1 MYHSRLLAAEDRR
14 PLPIAVPP
22 PSPGTLDDL
31 ERATA
36 NDVVLARGDHLFTAG
51 QTGGGAFTVL
61 SGALVL
67 CRSLPDGRRQ
77 IVDLVGPG
85 RLVGLAE
92 GVVRASTA
100 TALVRTRL
108 RPLRR
113 PSPEAIAA
121 ELATCLARHHA
132 HAVLLGRKTALEKVA
147 SALLELAALFGS
159 RWPEET
165 IDGPSFVLP
174 MTRSDL
180 GDWLGLVIET
190 VSRAL
195 GELQRRGLVVIERT
209 DVVHLVDPAGLAAL
223 SGDRLVRRADLA

>member
-1 MYHSRLLAAEDRR
+1 MFHTRQLAAEDRR
-14 PLPIAVPP
+14 PFPVAVPAAVP
-22 PSPGTLDDL
+22 LRAGVSPDL
-31 ERATA
+31 AAGDT
-36 NDVVLARGDHLFTAG
+36 VLARGDHLFTAG
-51 QTGGGAFTVL
+51 QTGGGAYSVV
-61 SGALVL
+61 SGALVI
-67 CRSLPDGRRQ
+67 CRCLPDGRRQ

-85 RLVGLAE
+85 RLVGLAD
-92 GVVRASTA
+92 GPVRASTA

-108 RPLRR
+108 RPLRQ
-113 PSPEAIAA
+113 PSTEAVAA
-121 ELATCLARHHA
+121 ELATCLSRHHA

-159 RWPEET
+159 RWPEEA
-165 IDGPSFVLP
+165 IEGPSFVLP

-195 GELQRRGLVVIERT
+195 GELQRRGLVAIERT
-209 DVVHLVDPAGLAAL
+209 DVVHVVDPAGLAAL